1 MDAQKIR
8 KEEKQLV
15 LKRVPPGDR
24 WSPVDGDTKLILPN
38 LTEGLEYIYQR
49 DNHRDFHLAALDG
62 KVYAVEEIEVA
73 PPPPKTFN
81 LYGE

>member
-1 MDAQKIR
+1 MAEVKEQK
-8 KEEKQLV
+8 ELV
-15 LKRVPPGDR
+15 LQRVPPGDQ
-24 WSPVDGDTKLILPN
+24 WSPITGDTNMVLPT

-49 DNHRDFHLAALDG
+49 DGHRDFHLAALDG
-62 KVYAVEEIEVA
+62 KVYAVEEVEVA

>member
-1 MDAQKIR
+1 MAEIKEQKD
-8 KEEKQLV
+8 LV
-15 LKRVPPGDR
+15 LQRVPPGDQ
-24 WSPVDGDTKLILPN
+24 WSPTTGDTNKVLPS

-49 DNHRDFHLAALDG
+49 DGHRDFHLAALDG
-62 KVYAVEEIEVA
+62 KVYAVEEVEVA

>member
-1 MDAQKIR
+1 MAEIKEQKD
-8 KEEKQLV
+8 LV
-15 LKRVPPGDR
+15 LQRVPPGDQ
-24 WSPVDGDTKLILPN
+24 WSPVSGDTKMVLPT

-49 DNHRDFHLAALDG
+49 DGHRDFHLAALDVN
-62 KVYAVEEIEVA
+62 VYAVEEVEVA

>member
-1 MDAQKIR
+1 M
-8 KEEKQLV
+8 V
-15 LKRVPPGDR
+15 LP
-24 WSPVDGDTKLILPN
+24 S

-49 DNHRDFHLAALDG
+49 DGHRDFHLAALDG
-62 KVYAVEEIEVA
+62 KVYAVEEVEVA

>member
-1 MDAQKIR
+1 MAEIKEQKD
-8 KEEKQLV
+8 LV
-15 LKRVPPGDR
+15 LQRVPPGDQ
-24 WSPVDGDTKLILPN
+24 WSPVDGDTKVILPS

-49 DNHRDFHLAALDG
+49 DGHRDFHLAALDG
-62 KVYAVEEIEVA
+62 KVYTVEEVEIA